1 MKPIV
6 IYFSAETGKT
16 RKIAEKVAE
25 KLAADLYRYELFAH
39 GLFPDNEVDWLKNNA
54 DMMIYRIQ
62 ADSCGLPGFF
72 SSKNGACHSFAKSAL
87 MQQLFGAKSI
97 FSIDRIPS
105 SVRSF
110 HPSRYT

>member
-54 DMMIYRIQ
+54 DMMF
-62 ADSCGLPGFF
+62 LPHCTAESSHRFTFRLKPYHILYVFF
-72 SSKNGACHSFAKSAL
+72 SGSPHFFNAFFE
-87 MQQLFGAKSI
+87 MQ
-97 FSIDRIPS
+97 P
-105 SVRSF
+105 
-110 HPSRYT
+110 